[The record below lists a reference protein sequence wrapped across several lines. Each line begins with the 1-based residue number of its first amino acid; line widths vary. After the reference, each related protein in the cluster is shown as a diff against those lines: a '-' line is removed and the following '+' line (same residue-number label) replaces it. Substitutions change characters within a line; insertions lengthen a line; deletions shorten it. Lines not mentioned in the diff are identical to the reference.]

1 MKQYSFNLSSVI
13 YNKVF
18 PEHRVKTKAHI
29 IEILMETT
37 RYILLQN
44 DPEYVVSYDDSIGK
58 IILYIDK
65 MSRLFFFSENK
76 YYSIVFPFHFLEED
90 GTYKIVFNS
99 TIEVNSQLISKVISI
114 IKCDEFK
121 AQCSL
126 NFLEPICD
134 AEDDC
139 DEDFWIFLREL
150 LLMEDGYIRYDFDS
164 KHQDG
169 DIHPLYH
176 YDIFYSSN
184 ATFKVGL
191 HDNLNNNDF
200 IDLVNINTNC
210 KYLTNPRDCEIT
222 KPQTVS

>member
-18 PEHRVKTKAHI
+18 PEYRVKTKAHI
-29 IEILMETT
+29 IEILMEII

-44 DPEYVVSYDDSIGK
+44 DPDFVVRDEDSMGK
-58 IILYIDK
+58 VILYIDK

-99 TIEVNSQLISKVISI
+99 TTEVNSQLISKVISI

-126 NFLEPICD
+126 DFVEPIYD

-139 DEDFWIFLREL
+139 GEDFWIFLREL
-150 LLMEDGYIRYDFDS
+150 FLMEDGYIRYDID
-164 KHQDG
+164 KENYDKAKDNG
-169 DIHPLYH
+169 NPNLHPLYH
-176 YDIFYSSN
+176 YDLFYSSN
-184 ATFKVGL
+184 ATFKIGL
-191 HDNLNNNDF
+191 FDEIKNDDF
-200 IDLVNINTNC
+200 IDLLNINNDC
-210 KYLTNPRDCEIT
+210 KYLTKHSTE
-222 KPQTVS
+222 

>member
-1 MKQYSFNLSSVI
+1 MKKYTFNLSSVI

-18 PEHRVKTKAHI
+18 PQYRVKTKAQI

-37 RYILLQN
+37 RYILLHN
-44 DPEYVVSYDDSIGK
+44 DPEYVVSDEDSIGK

-65 MSRLFFFSENK
+65 MSRLFFFSKNK
-76 YYSIVFPFHFLEED
+76 YYTIVFPFHYLED
-90 GTYKIVFNS
+90 NGKYKIIFQS
-99 TIEVNSQLISKVISI
+99 HIEVNSKLISKVISI

-126 NFLEPICD
+126 DFVEPVYD
-134 AEDDC
+134 AEGDC

-164 KHQDG
+164 VHQKG

-184 ATFKVGL
+184 ATFKIG
-191 HDNLNNNDF
+191 LNNELHQDNF
-200 IDLVNINTNC
+200 IDFVNITTDC
-210 KYLTNPRDCEIT
+210 QYL
-222 KPQTVS
+222 Q

>member
-18 PEHRVKTKAHI
+18 PMYRVKTKAHI
-29 IEILMETT
+29 IEILMEIT

-44 DPEYVVSYDDSIGK
+44 DPDFVIHDEDSMGK
-58 IILYIDK
+58 VILYIDK
-65 MSRLFFFSENK
+65 MSRLFFFSKNK

-90 GTYKIVFNS
+90 GQYKIVFNS
-99 TIEVNSQLISKVISI
+99 TIEVNSQLISKVLSTIT
-114 IKCDEFK
+114 CDEFK

-126 NFLEPICD
+126 DFIEPICN
-134 AEDDC
+134 AEDEC
-139 DEDFWIFLREL
+139 GEDFWELLREL
-150 LLMEDGYIRYDFDS
+150 LLMEDGYIRYDYDEEHES
-164 KHQDG
+164 G
-169 DIHPLYH
+169 DTHPKNH

-191 HDNLNNNDF
+191 DDNLNNDDF

-210 KYLTNPRDCEIT
+210 KYLR
-222 KPQTVS
+222 